1 MTWSKKDK
9 RELKRAS
16 IVDLY
21 RLYTGPGKSRPK
33 FSAIAYSLGISAGT
47 VVSALKAAGIET
59 KPRSA
64 HINWDAQP
72 LGLMVDAELGEKLGL
87 SGETVRLQR
96 VARGIERYKPPKPP
110 KPSWDELPLGK
121 VPDQLI
127 AEKLGVSIQVV
138 QSARRARGI
147 PSLLGHGGR
156 RNGGQKMVQLMKVA

>member
-9 RELKRAS
+9 RELKHAS
-16 IVDLY
+16 IVELF

-72 LGLMVDAELGEKLGL
+72 LGLMIDAELGEKLGL

-96 VARGIERYKPPKPP
+96 VARGIERYKPPKPNFDW
-110 KPSWDELPLGK
+110 KAEPLGK
-121 VPDQLI
+121 VPDQQI
-127 AEKLGVSIQVV
+127 AKKLGVSLQVV
-138 QSARRARGI
+138 QRARRARGI

-156 RNGGQKMVQLMKVA
+156 RPPGQRMVQLQEVA

>member
-9 RELKRAS
+9 RELKHAS

-72 LGLMVDAELGEKLGL
+72 LGLMIDAELGEKLGL

-96 VARGIERYKPPKPP
+96 VARGIERYKPPKPNFDW
-110 KPSWDELPLGK
+110 KAEPLGK
-121 VPDQLI
+121 VPDQQI
-127 AEKLGVSIQVV
+127 ARKLGVSLQVV
-138 QSARRARGI
+138 QRARRARGI
-147 PSLLGHGGR
+147 PSLFGHGGR
-156 RNGGQKMVQLMKVA
+156 RPPGQKVVCLEEVA